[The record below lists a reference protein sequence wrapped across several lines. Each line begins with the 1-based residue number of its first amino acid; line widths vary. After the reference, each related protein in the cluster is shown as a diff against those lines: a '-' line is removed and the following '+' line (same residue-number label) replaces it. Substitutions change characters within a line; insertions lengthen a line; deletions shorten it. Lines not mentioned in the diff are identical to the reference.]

1 MLHTYDSR
9 SRGLRQEDHS
19 MFHSSLDSTE
29 FWNSLGYRVRP
40 CLPQDKGRGRESE
53 SGKGVGKVEQSVT
66 KGRNEGASS
75 SGDRGAAPV
84 NVKEWAG
91 TQKELGSPK

>member
-1 MLHTYDSR
+1 MCVCVCVCTKKQSTVGMVLHTYDSR

-40 CLPQDKGRGRESE
+40 CLPQDKRREEEKEEGERVSQAKVSE
-53 SGKGVGKVEQSVT
+53 KLS
-66 KGRNEGASS
+66 RA
-75 SGDRGAAPV
+75 
-84 NVKEWAG
+84 
-91 TQKELGSPK
+91 